1 MKILFIG
8 LGSIGKRHLKNV
20 KQYLSENKIISQIHC
35 LKSKKT
41 TSLLKSSKSMDDV
54 DKILYSISDL
64 DKDYDCIFITNPT
77 HMHYDTLKNVIE
89 KGRYFF
95 LEKPAFDNY
104 KYDISFINDDL
115 SKRIYVAAPL
125 RYTPVFEKVKSIIE
139 NKKIYSLRSICSTY
153 LPNWRPNQDYKK
165 VYSAHKDQGG
175 GVSIDCIH
183 ELDYITDLV
192 GFPEKIYNLQDK
204 VSNLEVSCED
214 VSIYVARTKDAFIE
228 LHLDYFG
235 KKGRRE
241 VELITENGLIR
252 GDFINKTVYNSQSSK
267 DMKFEYDT
275 NYMYV
280 KEIEYFFDM
289 VCKDK
294 GNWNNIYEAVKLL
307 KIIKES
313 EENEHSN
320 NSLWKSGI

>member
-20 KQYLSENKIISQIHC
+20 LQYLSKNKIKSEIHC
-35 LKSKKT
+35 LKSKK
-41 TSLLKSSKSMDDV
+41 SSNLNESSNSKDDV

-64 DKDYDCIFITNPT
+64 DNDYDCIFITNPT
-77 HMHYDTLKNVIE
+77 HLHYDTLKSVIE

-95 LEKPAFDNY
+95 LEKPAFDSY
-104 KYDISFINDDL
+104 KYDISFINNDL

-125 RYTPVFEKVKSIIE
+125 RYTPIFKEIKNIIKNEKV
-139 NKKIYSLRSICSTY
+139 YSLRSICSTY
-153 LPNWRPNQDYKK
+153 LPDWRPNQDYRE

-192 GFPEKIYNLQDK
+192 GFPERIYNLQDK

-214 VSIYVARTKDAFIE
+214 ISIYVARTKNVFIE

-235 KKGRRE
+235 KQSRRE

-252 GDFINKTVYNSQSSK
+252 GDFINKTVYNSRSK
-267 DMKFEYDT
+267 QEKVFEYDT
-275 NYMYV
+275 NHMYV
-280 KEIEYFFDM
+280 KEIEYFFEN
-289 VCKDK
+289 VCGGK
-294 GNWNNIYEAVKLL
+294 GNWNDIYEAVKLL

-313 EENEHSN
+313 EEDEHFN
-320 NSLWKSGI
+320 NSLWKSRI

>member
-20 KQYLSENKIISQIHC
+20 LQYLNDNKIKHEIHS
-35 LKSKKT
+35 LKSKKGSVT
-41 TSLLKSSKSMDDV
+41 NKDINKT
-54 DKILYSISDL
+54 LYSISDL
-64 DKDYDCIFITNPT
+64 DNDYDCIFITNPT
-77 HMHYDTLKNVIE
+77 DLHYDTLKSVIN

-104 KYDISFINDDL
+104 KYNIDFINSDL

-125 RYTPVFEKVKSIIE
+125 RYTPIFREIKKEIENEKV
-139 NKKIYSLRSICSTY
+139 YSLRSICSTY
-153 LPNWRPNQDYKK
+153 LPDWRPTQDYRE

-183 ELDYITDLV
+183 ELDYITNLV

-204 VSNLEVSCED
+204 LSNLEVTCED
-214 VSIYVARTKDAFIE
+214 VSIYVARTKNVFIE

-241 VELITENGLIR
+241 VELVTENGLIR
-252 GDFINKTVYNSQSSK
+252 GDFINKTVYNSNSEK
-267 DMKFEYDT
+267 EMKFNYDV
-275 NYMYV
+275 NHMYI
-280 KEIEYFFDM
+280 KEIEYFFET
-289 VCKDK
+289 VCEGK
-294 GNWNNIYEAVKLL
+294 GNCNEIYDAVKLL

-313 EENEHSN
+313 EEDEHTN
-320 NSLWKSGI
+320 NRLWKSGI